1 MIKERKYSANT
12 DFKTG
17 FFFKITFFLGMIL
30 LIIFLI
36 LKITSLT
43 IDRNSTGILKEFYQ
57 ISISTNLDT
66 IGALSIVFIGLCIIL
81 YFFKKQ
87 FNKLA
92 EIAEEIEKEYH
103 ENK

>member
-1 MIKERKYSANT
+1 MIKDRKYSAKS

-17 FFFKITFFLGMIL
+17 LFFKITFLLGMIF

-36 LKITSLT
+36 LKLISLT
-43 IDRNSTGILKEFYQ
+43 IDKNSTGVLKEFYQ

-92 EIAEEIEKEYH
+92 EIAEEIEREY
-103 ENK
+103 N